1 MKRGRDM
8 SRTWSFAVAM
18 LAVAI
23 VVPGASAE
31 PQPAPVACDGWQW
44 VKVPRAADVGDLNDI
59 AVLSPDDA
67 WAVGDLGDDALLA
80 SLAIH
85 WNGEVWERTP
95 FPTVA
100 SLTSVATTGSGEVW
114 AVGSRGQIPEVRSGH
129 LFTARW
135 SGDRWVR
142 VPTGITTP
150 GTLLDVVSIPGTDEL
165 WAVGY
170 WSGGGPLI
178 LHWTGKAWRDVAV
191 PVERRDTQLLGI
203 VAFEEQAW
211 AVGHVGNQMLAL
223 RWNGQRWR
231 QVDTP
236 PGGASSIDGVG
247 PSRVWAVG
255 STPYPHHPAI
265 FRWNGDRWRTTW
277 TGRGEGGLSDVVVTG
292 EGDAVA
298 VGTTYRGMG
307 SPTLVELRSG
317 AWLRTALEADTGYLT
332 SIAGTTEDLWI
343 TWTSSSSTDP
353 PFFGTYHRC

>member
-31 PQPAPVACDGWQW
+31 PQPVRGACDGWEW
-44 VKVPRAADVGDLNDI
+44 VKVPRAGDMGDLNDI

-67 WAVGDLGDDALLA
+67 WAVGSLGDDALLA

-114 AVGSRGQIPEVRSGH
+114 AVGSRGQIPEVKSGH

-211 AVGHVGNQMLAL
+211 AVGHVRNQMLAL

-247 PSRVWAVG
+247 PSRLWAVG
-255 STPYPHHPAI
+255 GRKGHPAV
-265 FRWNGDRWRTTW
+265 FRWTGEHWRTAWMGTMQ
-277 TGRGEGGLSDVVVTG
+277 GGLADLIMLRRG
-292 EGDAVA
+292 RALA
-298 VGTTYRGMG
+298 VGTGLAGGG
-307 SPTLVELRSG
+307 SPILMELRSG
-317 AWLRTALEADTGYLT
+317 GWQRVPIEADGGYLT
-332 SIAGTTEDLWI
+332 SVAGTAEDVWI
-343 TWTSSSSTDP
+343 TWVSSSWVDP